1 VVSDILLLPG
11 FISFA
16 KLRAGIAQ
24 VGNDTDPYQFAQ
36 PFNPQTPWGT
46 TPTFGESSQI
56 PNLNLKPEISTSQE
70 YGIDLRFLNNRVGLD
85 LTYYR
90 NDSRNQII
98 FVPLSNTTGY
108 GTVVQNAGLIRNQ
121 GWEVMLNLVP
131 VQMADNG
138 FRWNIDV
145 NWSRNRSV
153 VKELADGIQRYQLA
167 SRYFSVEARVGERMG
182 DMYGLGYQRVSSDP
196 NSPYYDPSGQFVG
209 QVINENGRPL
219 RTGSTIKLGNYNP
232 DWLGGIYNTF
242 TYKNFNLGFL
252 LDIRY
257 GGKVYSH
264 TYVVGR
270 EGGQLEETLEGR
282 ANGYDLSL
290 EGNGVYSPG
299 VVMSEGADD
308 NNTFHVNGTQPTDR
322 ELSAREWHTAFT
334 LGRSVL
340 EGAIFDATFAKL
352 REVKFGYT
360 LPDRFLGKLPFRGVN
375 LSLVGRNL
383 ALWTKVPHI
392 DPETSSVSGGTVI
405 PGAESVAIPSTRSMG
420 FNLSFR
426 L

>member
-1 VVSDILLLPG
+1 
-11 FISFA
+11 
-16 KLRAGIAQ
+16 
-24 VGNDTDPYQFAQ
+24 
-36 PFNPQTPWGT
+36 
-46 TPTFGESSQI
+46 
-56 PNLNLKPEISTSQE
+56 
-70 YGIDLRFLNNRVGLD
+70 
-85 LTYYR
+85 
-90 NDSRNQII
+90 
-98 FVPLSNTTGY
+98 
-108 GTVVQNAGLIRNQ
+108 
-121 GWEVMLNLVP
+121 M
-131 VQMADNG
+131 
-138 FRWNIDV
+138 
-145 NWSRNRSV
+145 
-153 VKELADGIQRYQLA
+153 
-167 SRYFSVEARVGERMG
+167 
-182 DMYGLGYQRVSSDP
+182 
-196 NSPYYDPSGQFVG
+196 
-209 QVINENGRPL
+209 
-219 RTGSTIKLGNYNP
+219 
-232 DWLGGIYNTF
+232 
-242 TYKNFNLGFL
+242 
-252 LDIRY
+252 DIRY

-299 VVMSEGADD
+299 VVMSEDADD